1 MLPGAWMRVQ
11 VHLDRDLPHA
21 ALRAGRGVLLGLG
34 GHEVLDERV
43 RGLGVERERM
53 LEALQLLGLVDVGHL
68 EPVAPGV
75 EVLLD
80 HLQAALEH
88 RALLGGQTL
97 LSLLQVVLR
106 DTCWK

>member
-1 MLPGAWMRVQ
+1 MLQR
-11 VHLDRDLPHA
+11 
-21 ALRAGRGVLLGLG
+21 
-34 GHEVLDERV
+34 
-43 RGLGVERERM
+43 
-53 LEALQLLGLVDVGHL
+53 LEFFGLVDVGHL

-106 DTCWK
+106 HTCWQ